1 MGTEIFPFV
10 FSPPPILPPRRRAHP
25 SSHNRRRRDIR
36 KPPGRPRFLP
46 RGLQAK
52 TKIGRA
58 RVKIEYDV
66 LFSTAGKNTIVFTY
80 RAPSHLNN
88 SKRVPS
94 RRSVPT
100 NRAQRMVFRLED
112 ARKLRLLSSYVQRQ
126 K

>member
-10 FSPPPILPPRRRAHP
+10 FSPPPILPRRRQAHP
-25 SSHNRRRRDIR
+25 SSHNRRRRRDIR
-36 KPPGRPRFLP
+36 KPRRTGPS
-46 RGLQAK
+46 RGLKAK
-52 TKIGRA
+52 TKISRA
-58 RVKIEYDV
+58 RVRIEYDV
-66 LFSTAGKNTIVFTY
+66 SFSSTGKNTIVFTY
-80 RAPSHLNN
+80 RAPSDLNN

-112 ARKLRLLSSYVQRQ
+112 ARKLRLLSSYFQRQ

>member
-10 FSPPPILPPRRRAHP
+10 FSPPPILPRRRQAHP

-36 KPPGRPRFLP
+36 KPRRTGPPC
-46 RGLQAK
+46 GLKAK
-52 TKIGRA
+52 TKISGA

-66 LFSTAGKNTIVFTY
+66 SFSSTGKNAIVFAY
-80 RAPSHLNN
+80 RAPSDLNN

-100 NRAQRMVFRLED
+100 NRAQRIVFRLED
-112 ARKLRLLSSYVQRQ
+112 ARKLRLLSSYFQRQ